1 MKRRTFL
8 ATAASSTVPLVAG
21 CGGGGSGTPTE
32 EPTPTGTPSPDYT
45 IAFEEEGI
53 TPRRTQIEPLSR
65 VRIEN
70 NTDEI
75 HYFSSRIIHDQ
86 AMSWAIGEKLEPE
99 ESAQLSRGVFER
111 EGAYEFVCT
120 VHGGEEECG
129 VITVGDVD
137 WSDKTLPCE
146 E

>member
-21 CGGGGSGTPTE
+21 CGGGSGGTPTE
-32 EPTPTGTPSPDYT
+32 EPTPTGTPSPDVT
-45 IAFEEEGI
+45 IAFEEDGV
-53 TPRRTQIEPLSR
+53 TPIRTEIESLSR

-75 HYFSSRIIHDQ
+75 HFFSSQIIHDQ
-86 AMSWAIGEKLEPE
+86 ARSWAIGEKLDPD
-99 ESAQLSRGVFER
+99 ESAQLSRGTFER
-111 EGAYEFVCT
+111 DGAYEFVCSI
-120 VHGGEEECG
+120 HGAENECG
-129 VITVGDVD
+129 VILVGDVD